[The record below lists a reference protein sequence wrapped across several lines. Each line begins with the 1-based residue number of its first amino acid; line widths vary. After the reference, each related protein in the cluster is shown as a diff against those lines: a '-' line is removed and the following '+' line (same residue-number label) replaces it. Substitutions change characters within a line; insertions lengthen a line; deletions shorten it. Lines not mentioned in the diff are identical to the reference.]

1 VRWASETDP
10 RDWDHAV
17 PTLFVANHTNWW
29 DGFFAFLLAQEL
41 GQRFHILM
49 EATNLERYRAFR
61 LIGVLPMRRDVARHA
76 YADLASAAG
85 VFGPGTGL
93 WIFPQGSRRP
103 AGERPTGCERGAAQL
118 VRTAPGPLRI
128 CPVAFRYP
136 FLGEQLPEAFA
147 LVGRPWVGAP
157 VAELDRRA
165 LMGGIE
171 RGLGET
177 LDILDGLLA
186 AEDLARFRV
195 LIKGKLS
202 VNKRMDRFRHR
213 VGLLGGTFEA
223 RNG

>member
-1 VRWASETDP
+1 VRWASESDTHG
-10 RDWDHAV
+10 WDRAV

-49 EATNLERYRAFR
+49 EAGNLERYRAFK
-61 LIGVLPMRRDVARHA
+61 LIGVLPMRRDVPRHA

-85 VFGPGTGL
+85 VLGPGTGL

-103 AGERPTGCERGAAQL
+103 AGERPGGCERGAAQL
-118 VRTAPGPLRI
+118 VRSAPGSLRV

-147 LVGRPWVGAP
+147 LVGQPWISTSA
-157 VAELDRRA
+157 AELDRRA
-165 LMGGIE
+165 LMGRIE

-177 LDILDGLLA
+177 LDDLDRLLA
-186 AEDLARFRV
+186 TEELGRF
-195 LIKGKLS
+195 
-202 VNKRMDRFRHR
+202 
-213 VGLLGGTFEA
+213 
-223 RNG
+223 

>member
-10 RDWDHAV
+10 RGWDRAV

-29 DGFFAFLLAQEL
+29 DGCFAFLLAQEL
-41 GQRFHILM
+41 GQRFHLLM
-49 EATNLERYRAFR
+49 EATNLDRYRAFR
-61 LIGVLPMRRDVARHA
+61 LIGVLPMRRGVARHA

-85 VFGPGTGL
+85 VLGPGTGL
-93 WIFPQGSRRP
+93 WIFPQGARRP
-103 AGERPTGCERGAAQL
+103 AGERPAGCERGAAQL
-118 VRTAPGPLRI
+118 ARTASGPLRI

-147 LVGRPWVGAP
+147 LVGRPWISAPGAD
-157 VAELDRRA
+157 LDRRA

-177 LDILDGLLA
+177 LDTLDQLLA
-186 AEDLARFRV
+186 TEELARFRV
-195 LIKGKLS
+195 LVRGRLS